1 MIFRCSGIPSFT
13 TCQCDACLYLVVD
26 GCLIFFQFSS
36 KYCCLCI
43 FANFRDDNVSNNN
56 FLVDFV
62 ERDLLEWLAGL
73 EACCKTW
80 TGPWIGLVN
89 HGLDL

>member
-1 MIFRCSGIPSFT
+1 
-13 TCQCDACLYLVVD
+13 LY
-26 GCLIFFQFSS
+26 
-36 KYCCLCI
+36 I

-73 EACCKTW
+73 E
-80 TGPWIGLVN
+80 PV
-89 HGLDL
+89 